1 MLRQRGRIGSTL
13 EDVLDRKSSP
23 DVVNAF
29 DGTLAKRPLQRA
41 GDQVYHDRISHL
53 PKHTRQLTENLH
65 RVFVCYELR
74 FLRNRGALLL
84 DVLSELGSE
93 LEDRMIANVVWD
105 IVVPFDLVSN
115 MEETVVYSDLQF
127 VRRLIF
133 ASLFLVV
140 LLECL

>member
-1 MLRQRGRIGSTL
+1 M
-13 EDVLDRKSSP
+13 
-23 DVVNAF
+23 
-29 DGTLAKRPLQRA
+29 
-41 GDQVYHDRISHL
+41 
-53 PKHTRQLTENLH
+53 
-65 RVFVCYELR
+65 
-74 FLRNRGALLL
+74 
-84 DVLSELGSE
+84 LSELGSE

-140 LLECL
+140 LLKCL